1 MHQDNF
7 LMSIIQRLG
16 YIKIKNWGR
25 VAKTG
30 GRKERD
36 ESKDFVPTALD
47 QMINRFLP
55 TFDAY
60 DISYLSR

>member
-1 MHQDNF
+1 
-7 LMSIIQRLG
+7 
-16 YIKIKNWGR
+16 
-25 VAKTG
+25 VKTG
-30 GRKERD
+30 GRKKRNER
-36 ESKDFVPTALD
+36 KDFVPTALD